1 MSEPRNTPAG
11 YAFGIGVY
19 LLWGLVPLYFKLLDH
34 VGAFETVAH
43 RIVWSVGFLLIL
55 LFAVGKLRSLGD
67 TFRNPRILAALAIS
81 ATLIGVNWLVYIW
94 AVINE
99 HILAA
104 SLGYFLN
111 PLLNV
116 VLGTLFLKEKL
127 RPATMI
133 AIGLAAIGVAILAWS
148 ALDTLWVSVT
158 LAISFALYGYVRKIT
173 DAGAIEG
180 LAVETALLT
189 PLCIGY
195 LIWLGAAGGLMFG
208 TDTSTDILLVLA
220 AVVTSIP
227 LMLFAAAAK
236 RLTLTTLG
244 FIQYIAPSM
253 VFLIGAFIFN
263 EPLNSGQIACFLFIW
278 AGLALFTIDNVRMAR
293 SNRRAARAAA

>member
-1 MSEPRNTPAG
+1 MSEQQNTPAG
-11 YAFGIGVY
+11 YAYGIGVY

-34 VGAFETVAH
+34 VGAVETVSH

-55 LFAVGKLRSLGD
+55 LFALRKLDSLRA
-67 TFRNPRILAALAIS
+67 TVRNRRTLFALAIS
-81 ATLIGVNWLVYIW
+81 ATLIAINWLVYIW
-94 AVINE
+94 AVTNG
-99 HILAA
+99 HIIAT

-127 RPATMI
+127 RPATVI
-133 AIGLAAIGVAILAWS
+133 AIGLAAIGVAILAGS
-148 ALDTLWVSVT
+148 ALDTLWISAT
-158 LAISFALYGYVRKIT
+158 LAVSFALYGYVRKIT

-180 LAVETALLT
+180 LAVETALLS
-189 PLCIGY
+189 PLCIAY
-195 LIWLGAAGGLMFG
+195 LIWLGMAGGLAFG
-208 TDTSTDILLVLA
+208 VDVETDMLLVFA
-220 AVVTSIP
+220 AVVTSVP

-253 VFLIGAFIFN
+253 VFVIGAFVFD
-263 EPLNSGQIACFLFIW
+263 EPLNAGQVACFLFIW

-293 SNRRAARAAA
+293 NRRARARIPV